1 MLSEFRTEV
10 QPLNDAEVS
19 AYLRRQQLPMSNE
32 DARQVH
38 QINFSQARE
47 FAKDKKTTVFWWPA
61 DVKHGGLKALPHF
74 RVPRAQV

>member
-1 MLSEFRTEV
+1 MNPIEDPARKFATWII
-10 QPLNDAEVS
+10 
-19 AYLRRQQLPMSNE
+19 SNN
-32 DARQVH
+32 RQVH